1 MDFIKIIRMVK
12 SEIHRNWYLWGIS
25 MSLIILFGLVMYI
38 IRPIIDMFNGQGD
51 ISYYYFVSFFFL
63 LELFLVLV
71 VKDFKYIKIDKE
83 KKQLRYYSILS
94 PFGRTLNLENYENKI
109 ITSEVSIQ
117 GSYDVIHLVNKKGY
131 TAFKISGLFYEN
143 FKEINSSI
151 KLQRI
156 YNYRFNWK
164 LYLKLLFTG
173 RIKVQQK

>member
-1 MDFIKIIRMVK
+1 MVK
-12 SEIHRNWYLWGIS
+12 SKIHYNWYLWFLGMMLCEIGLFFFTVRVIFDIMNGKKTMNTSLVIS
-25 MSLIILFGLVMYI
+25 FLILIIIMIFVI
-38 IRPIIDMFNGQGD
+38 I
-51 ISYYYFVSFFFL
+51 
-63 LELFLVLV
+63 V

-156 YNYRFNWK
+156 YSYRFNWK

-173 RIKVQQK
+173 RIKIEKKCFF

>member
-1 MDFIKIIRMVK
+1 MMKIIK
-12 SEIHRNWYLWGIS
+12 SKIHFNWYLWFFLILFCEIGIII
-25 MSLIILFGLVMYI
+25 SLIKVI
-38 IRPIIDMFNGQGD
+38 IRKIDDYNNLSFIPIFILL
-51 ISYYYFVSFFFL
+51 IIILSFL
-63 LELFLVLV
+63 LVL
-71 VKDFKYIKIDKE
+71 KDFKYIKIDKE
-83 KKQLRYYSILS
+83 KNRLKYYSILS

-156 YNYRFNWK
+156 YSYRFNWK

-173 RIKVQQK
+173 RIKIEKKCFF

>member
-1 MDFIKIIRMVK
+1 MVK
-12 SEIHRNWYLWGIS
+12 SRIHRNWYLWAIG
-25 MSLIILFGLVMYI
+25 M
-38 IRPIIDMFNGQGD
+38 
-51 ISYYYFVSFFFL
+51 FFL
-63 LELFLVLV
+63 LILGFYMFIIKTIFYIMEIGISVSIIMIFILCLLLETFIVVVL
-71 VKDFKYIKIDKE
+71 KDFKYIKIDKE

-173 RIKVQQK
+173 RIKIQQK